1 MSSLDDNMIIKKI
14 EINKNH
20 IENFPL
26 EIEDGTKRS
35 KQKFHEKAVNDRNEY
50 VNRQRTLFDRY
61 RIEIEN
67 EMVQRVKQL
76 TPPDRTLE
84 YDEDNKRV
92 GQLLELVKLNSNISS
107 SFKLKIDFIVSDI
120 TEDASLEEI
129 NNVISKFI
137 KKFAD
142 LGINLTIEDFSYSMF
157 TEQYMNSFLSNSSLD
172 EMKVVF
178 EKVYFRC
185 PDIIL
190 HLKMN
195 LQNIIEKYTKELDQ
209 YILKMKEKKFLEYN
223 IGDKDVIEMYAE
235 VRTKTGRE
243 IAIDPYYNS
252 SIFTSG
258 EKKIADYVE
267 GSMARNKN
275 YDMFAYDNNYAELS
289 DEAKM
294 NYNSAVMGLYLT
306 LNELKKYYSYE
317 FILKDLLKRYKDK
330 DSVKGQY
337 ASKKKEID
345 KEEKK
350 RLSIYKS
357 FLKASGIGLFAKKNE
372 LKIKDAMLKMNEQIQ
387 KLNTLYEELRD
398 LEINNQLSQL
408 LESASIYDLFICGL
422 TSFSFLEKCFKKEEK
437 FEEFTLEENINEYF
451 RFIFNPNNG
460 ILRKT
465 NVFAEY
471 DIVSVV
477 AEKYKLLNLVVTS
490 EMIDRDNIDS
500 TMDSVKFINLIQNI
514 ELSSITLHD
523 IEVLCNMKKIVDDR
537 ESNSGELV

>member
-1 MSSLDDNMIIKKI
+1 MNNLDDNMIFKKI
-14 EINKNH
+14 EIDKNH
-20 IENFPL
+20 IDNFPL

-35 KQKFHEKAVNDRNEY
+35 KKKFHEKAVNDRNEY

-67 EMVQRVKQL
+67 EMVQRIKQL

-92 GQLLELVKLNSNISS
+92 EQLLELVKLNSNISS

-137 KKFAD
+137 KKFSD

-157 TEQYMNSFLSNSSLD
+157 TEQYMNSFLNNSSLD

-195 LQNIIEKYTKELDQ
+195 LLNIIEKYTKELDQ
-209 YILKMKEKKFLEYN
+209 YVEKLKEKKFLEHN
-223 IGDKDVIEMYAE
+223 IGDKDIIEMYTEA
-235 VRTKTGRE
+235 RNKTGRE

-252 SIFTSG
+252 SLFTNG

-350 RLSIYKS
+350 RIGIYKS

-387 KLNTLYEELRD
+387 KLNTLYEELND
-398 LEINNQLSQL
+398 LEINNNLSQL

-422 TSFSFLEKCFKKEEK
+422 TSFPFLEKCFKKEEK
-437 FEEFTLEENINEYF
+437 FEEFTLEDNINEYF
-451 RFIFNPNNG
+451 RFIYNPNNG

-465 NVFAEY
+465 NVFADY

-514 ELSSITLHD
+514 ELSNITLHD

-537 ESNSGELV
+537 ESNSGEVV